1 MKGFLT
7 HGLLSSIEE
16 SSQGQ
21 EEEVPPERLTSLTL
35 QSKLSSVHG
44 GQQSPTDD
52 VDWERVGRVYD
63 LNTELDT
70 VLGREFGRLTRAI
83 A

>member
-1 MKGFLT
+1 MRGFLT
-7 HGLLSSIEE
+7 NGLLSSIEE

-44 GQQSPTDD
+44 GQQPPADD

-83 A
+83 D